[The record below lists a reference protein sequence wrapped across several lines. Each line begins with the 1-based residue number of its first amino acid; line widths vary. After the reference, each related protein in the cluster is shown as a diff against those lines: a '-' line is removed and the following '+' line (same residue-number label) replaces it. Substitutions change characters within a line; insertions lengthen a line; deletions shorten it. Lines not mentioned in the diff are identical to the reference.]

1 MHKILQSR
9 IWPGNWTRYADLC
22 IFQKPVFLCTLPLIK
37 HLPDKPGICVSTIND
52 LSTRMWVRSGSKWS
66 LNLLFFSAQAS
77 NVLRDL
83 IAYSHIYV
91 ISYFGCVPR
100 YNKFGLLS
108 VKSAKPLLT
117 QLETPGPIDRTP
129 GIPGTDKKIRIS
141 TCYSCN

>member
-1 MHKILQSR
+1 MTYQQGCESD
-9 IWPGNWTRYADLC
+9 PGQND
-22 IFQKPVFLCTLPLIK
+22 PLIF
-37 HLPDKPGICVSTIND
+37 S
-52 LSTRMWVRSGSKWS
+52 
-66 LNLLFFSAQAS
+66 FFSAQAS

-129 GIPGTDKKIRIS
+129 GIPGSDKHF
-141 TCYSCN
+141 CCN